1 MAEPPPPP
9 QRTPSVSDGSLP
21 SSAGVGGGSSGHS
34 VGEMEHRLKYLDV
47 LQGVLR
53 KDPLF
58 LIPHVERLLVKE
70 DFQRVFEVS
79 VEEFTKLPGWHQTQ
93 LLKKTRLYVGHK

>member
-1 MAEPPPPP
+1 MCAFVG
-9 QRTPSVSDGSLP
+9 VST
-21 SSAGVGGGSSGHS
+21 
-34 VGEMEHRLKYLDV
+34 
-47 LQGVLR
+47 Q
-53 KDPLF
+53 
-58 LIPHVERLLVKE
+58 RLLVKE

>member
-1 MAEPPPPP
+1 M
-9 QRTPSVSDGSLP
+9 
-21 SSAGVGGGSSGHS
+21 
-34 VGEMEHRLKYLDV
+34 
-47 LQGVLR
+47 
-53 KDPLF
+53 
-58 LIPHVERLLVKE
+58 KE